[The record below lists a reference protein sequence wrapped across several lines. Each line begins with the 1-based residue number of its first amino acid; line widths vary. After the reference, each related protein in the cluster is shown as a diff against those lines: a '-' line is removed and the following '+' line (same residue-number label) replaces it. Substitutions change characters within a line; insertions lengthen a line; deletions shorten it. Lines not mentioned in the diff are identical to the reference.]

1 MPKYVGRRI
10 VPKHGGIWDKTKEY
24 EELII
29 VRCVKKL
36 VSAISPSCRSRLERK
51 SLMNTTGL
59 YAVSS
64 VSRSGWQ
71 RII

>member
-29 VRCVKKL
+29 GK
-36 VSAISPSCRSRLERK
+36 RSVLAERTNLL
-51 SLMNTTGL
+51 S
-59 YAVSS
+59 
-64 VSRSGWQ
+64 
-71 RII
+71 